1 MTVKE
6 LIPAMERTME
16 MLRALPGD
24 IDVCSVD
31 NSFCCSKPRTDML
44 VSTGEDIRRL
54 ADIYHCGIDTRA
66 EKEDENG
73 EFLVWRR
80 AIAEGGSLRFT
91 QCEVE
96 KMAVPSVGST
106 GDGRPEGQ
114 TNTPPLYGGMKGLS
128 SYEPMV

>member
-6 LIPAMERTME
+6 LIPVMGRTVE

-24 IDVCSVD
+24 IDVISID
-31 NSFCCSKPRTDML
+31 NGFCCSEPRTDVW

-54 ADIYHCGIDTRA
+54 ADIYHCDIDTR
-66 EKEDENG
+66 EDRRDENG

-80 AIAEGGSLRFT
+80 AIAEDGSLRFT

-96 KMAVPSVGST
+96 KRTVPSVGST
-106 GDGRPEGQ
+106 GNGEPEGQ
-114 TNTPPLYGGMKGLS
+114 N
-128 SYEPMV
+128 